1 MQNNLGSIENPVK
14 CENPSGEIKY
24 LDQLAGP
31 KGERIFYKRLGSKK
45 SQVDKTILDVYL
57 LTSPDFNFEK
67 EIYMNMYVEGYHE
80 KKPIDGLSIKNSF
93 LAKQPWQDL
102 KYFEERE
109 SEIFGKENQ
118 YIESK
123 YIYLWSKAGM
133 LISCG
138 PYIYAEFDAFGF
150 PDTEWNLELIMSSA
164 HNVVHDLKG
173 CSIKCP
179 LVFETIIN
187 LEQFM
192 KVFHFEPKYEM
203 VHNENKGY
211 RFFHVMT
218 KEELNVYAVINNG

>member
-1 MQNNLGSIENPVK
+1 MAN
-14 CENPSGEIKY
+14 
-24 LDQLAGP
+24 
-31 KGERIFYKRLGSKK
+31 
-45 SQVDKTILDVYL
+45 
-57 LTSPDFNFEK
+57 
-67 EIYMNMYVEGYHE
+67 
-80 KKPIDGLSIKNSF
+80 
-93 LAKQPWQDL
+93 QPWQDL

-109 SEIFGKENQ
+109 SEIFGKENPN
-118 YIESK
+118 IESK

-138 PYIYAEFDAFGF
+138 PYIYAEFDAFEF

-164 HNVVHDLKG
+164 NNVVHDLKG

-179 LVFETIIN
+179 LVFETIID

-218 KEELNVYAVINNG
+218 KEELNVYAFINN